1 VTTVNPAAA
10 VANSLGFAAA
20 ATLIAAGIA
29 LPAAVLVAAR
39 RGRISRWFDTLLML
53 PLGTSAVT
61 LGLGFVIALDGPVDL
76 RSSWIIVPIA
86 HALVAVPFVFRST
99 LPVLRSVQGRLREAA
114 AVLGASPRRTWREVD
129 APIAA
134 RAAAV
139 GAALAFVVSLG
150 EFGATIFLA
159 RAGEPTIPVAIFR
172 LLGRPGLANLGGALA
187 LSVILMAV
195 TTVVVLAVE
204 RARPPGP
211 AVF

>member
-1 VTTVNPAAA
+1 
-10 VANSLGFAAA
+10 
-20 ATLIAAGIA
+20 
-29 LPAAVLVAAR
+29 
-39 RGRISRWFDTLLML
+39 
-53 PLGTSAVT
+53 
-61 LGLGFVIALDGPVDL
+61 
-76 RSSWIIVPIA
+76 
-86 HALVAVPFVFRST
+86 
-99 LPVLRSVQGRLREAA
+99 
-114 AVLGASPRRTWREVD
+114 
-129 APIAA
+129 
-134 RAAAV
+134 
-139 GAALAFVVSLG
+139 VVSLG